1 MSTSCG
7 WEGKGRYASFRL
19 RMNVWVYTVQ
29 VILWNP
35 LRTRVIPECF
45 CMKRR
50 GGAISSVC
58 TFTFRMCL
66 FWTLLELRMTELV
79 VDALPVAVSTASQ
92 HRRENKIQSFCIWCY
107 ATYSQKNHACGSN
120 ENIVH
125 ITELVADN
133 KLRDDDANDDEV
145 QCNLTTLP
153 VLLDVLV
160 ARPLHLSRAVSSN
173 WNWFHNKATQLPIV
187 YTAGVCCYL

>member
-66 FWTLLELRMTELV
+66 FWTLLELRIWRSWWWMPFLLPYRPRHNTEG
-79 VDALPVAVSTASQ
+79 
-92 HRRENKIQSFCIWCY
+92 KIKFSHFVYDVMPLI
-107 ATYSQKNHACGSN
+107 
-120 ENIVH
+120 
-125 ITELVADN
+125 
-133 KLRDDDANDDEV
+133 LRKIMHVGLMKTLFTLQNWL
-145 QCNLTTLP
+145 LTTSWEMMMLMMTRYSVILQLP